1 MVVQEVLI
9 TAAVAVVLVRL
20 ETQMA
25 LAKVVTEYKLLLLAH
40 LFITQVVEEVIM
52 QTHLQKVL
60 VEKVEVEMVFIT
72 QLLDLVLQTPAAE
85 EAERHLLLEQQ
96 AQAAQVSLSLDTPHR
111 REIFTAVNGH
121 VDEVVLLLA

>member
-60 VEKVEVEMVFIT
+60 VEKVEV
-72 QLLDLVLQTPAAE
+72 VLQTPAAE